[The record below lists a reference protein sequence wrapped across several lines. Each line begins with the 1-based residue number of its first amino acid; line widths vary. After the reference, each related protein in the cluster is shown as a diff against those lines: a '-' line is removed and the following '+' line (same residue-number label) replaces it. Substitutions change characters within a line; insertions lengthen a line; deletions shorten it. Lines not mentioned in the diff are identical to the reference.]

1 MLRSIYDAFSQ
12 ETIFEL
18 NAKTKTKNIG
28 NKNDRRQKTLTS
40 VIALTLYKTLYMWRN
55 HQVVLSETNR

>member
-40 VIALTLYKTLYMWRN
+40 VIALTLYKTLYM
-55 HQVVLSETNR
+55 